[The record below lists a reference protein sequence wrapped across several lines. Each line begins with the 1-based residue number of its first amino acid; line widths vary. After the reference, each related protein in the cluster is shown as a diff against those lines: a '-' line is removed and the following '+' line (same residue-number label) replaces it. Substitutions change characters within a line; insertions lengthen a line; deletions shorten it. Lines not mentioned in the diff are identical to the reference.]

1 LRANKILTIL
11 KSMLKINREKYLLI
25 SRDQGYQ
32 AAITAL
38 HRDTEKWEHQAF
50 EGEQGWAPAMW
61 KDLHEVRVFS
71 RELWD
76 AALGMAPTT
85 SVKS

>member
-1 LRANKILTIL
+1 
-11 KSMLKINREKYLLI
+11 MLKINKDKYLQI
-25 SRDQGYQ
+25 SREQGYQ

-50 EGEQGWAPAMW
+50 EGEQGWAPEMW
-61 KDLHEVRVFS
+61 NDLHAVRVFS

-76 AALGMAPTT
+76 AARTQTVPA
-85 SVKS
+85 SKS